1 MKKVKNN
8 KNNQNKKIT
17 VIVCVVVILAI
28 IVSAIA
34 WITRDKTNG
43 VFSPLGFKMN
53 GENVLSLTV
62 DIGDGKQ
69 EYLVPFSEYRAV
81 YLYYANRISSVIQYD
96 EENFA
101 FATTAEKSAAVKEKT
116 EDMLVEY
123 YSLVSLSEKLGIG
136 LTESDRKSYRE
147 EYDQVV
153 SDYAATLTDDVKYK
167 GSKDEHAAELYAEAL
182 GKLGMT
188 PDYFEFNYYMSLLTS
203 RIKAYVAENIEET
216 INEGYF
222 GYKQVYVEYTKGDSA
237 DERAA
242 FDSITAALSEIENG
256 ADFDSV
262 AEKYSDSSDAI
273 YFDIYQKIVDST
285 ANETVGITVAEM
297 VKSLEYDECSGIM
310 SGENGETY
318 AYYSIIKRVKLT
330 KDFVCSDNTTAQKIY
345 AYPYCGAGSYSTAY
359 SEYIMYMSAY
369 EQNMQIVPVSDAVYK
384 RIAINTLY

>member
-8 KNNQNKKIT
+8 KSNKKKIT
-17 VIVCVVVILAI
+17 VIVCIVLVLAI
-28 IVSAIA
+28 IAGAIA

-53 GENVLSLTV
+53 GENILSLTV

-81 YLYYANRISSVIQYD
+81 YLYYAYRISEVIQYD

-136 LTESDRKSYRE
+136 LTESDRESFKA
-147 EYDQVV
+147 EYDQIV
-153 SDYAATLTDDVKYK
+153 SDYAATLEDDVKYK
-167 GSKDEHAAELYAEAL
+167 GSKDEYAAKLYAEAL
-182 GKLGMT
+182 EKLGMT

-203 RIKAYVAENIEET
+203 RIKAYIAENIEET

-222 GYKQVYVEYTKGDSA
+222 GYKQIYVEYTKGDSA
-237 DERAA
+237 EERAA
-242 FDSITAALSEIENG
+242 FDAINEALSELESG

-262 AEKYSDSSDAI
+262 AEKHSGSSEAI
-273 YFDIYQKIVDST
+273 YFDIYQKIVES
-285 ANETVGITVAEM
+285 ASNETVGITIAEM

-310 SGENGETY
+310 SGESGDAY
-318 AYYSIIKRVKLT
+318 AYYSIIKRVELT
-330 KDFVCSDNTTAQKIY
+330 KDFVCSDNT
-345 AYPYCGAGSYSTAY
+345 PYT
-359 SEYIMYMSAY
+359 I
-369 EQNMQIVPVSDAVYK
+369 
-384 RIAINTLY
+384 

>member
-8 KNNQNKKIT
+8 KNKNKKIT

-43 VFSPLGFKMN
+43 VFSPLGFRMN
-53 GENVLSLTV
+53 GENILTLTV

-81 YLYYANRISSVIQYD
+81 YLYYANRISEVIQYD
-96 EENFA
+96 EDNFV

-123 YSLVSLSEKLGIG
+123 YSLVSLSDKLGIG
-136 LTESDRKSYRE
+136 LTESDREGYRA
-147 EYDQVV
+147 EYNQVV
-153 SDYAATLTDDVKYK
+153 SDYAATLTDDAKYK
-167 GSKDEHAAELYAEAL
+167 GSKDEYAAELYAEAL

-188 PDYFEFNYYMSLLTS
+188 PEYFEFNYYMSLLAG
-203 RIKAYVAENIEET
+203 RIKAHIAGNIEET

-222 GYKQVYVEYTKGDSA
+222 GYKQIYVEYTKGDSA
-237 DERAA
+237 EERAA
-242 FDSITAALSEIENG
+242 FDAINQALSEIENG

-262 AEKYSDSSDAI
+262 AEKHSGSSDAI
-273 YFDIYQKIVDST
+273 YFDIYQKIVEST
-285 ANETVGITVAEM
+285 SNETVGITVAEM

-310 SGENGETY
+310 SGESGETY
-318 AYYSIIKRVKLT
+318 AYYSIIKRVELT
-330 KDFVCSDNTTAQKIY
+330 KDFVCSDNTTAQNIY

-359 SEYIMYMSAY
+359 SEYLMYMSAY